1 MKKENLS
8 SKENNPMKYL
18 PLILLLLIGGQ
29 ARAQTPVI
37 DRCGYDQVMENLEKQ
52 YPGFR
57 AAYDRDY
64 MKSVKGFQVLPRK
77 INIKDTTYFYDT
89 IYTIPVVFHILYNN
103 ANENLN
109 DSLVYNQLEVLNQDF
124 SRLNPDTGNTRSI
137 FKSRAGNTRFKFVLA
152 TVDPSGNTTTG
163 IVRKS
168 TTLTYF
174 NTTNDNIK
182 FTSQGGDNAWNPTKY
197 LNVWVGDLQVPNQG
211 NLVLG
216 YAYPPYGH
224 PNWPSSA
231 WVGNNNQ
238 GVVIHYQILG
248 RNNPR
253 ATGALVSSRK
263 GRVATHEFGHFFGL
277 RHIWGDPPFF
287 TSGCLVDDYLYD
299 TPNQGS
305 RSNFNCN
312 LGANT
317 CFDAKDD
324 LPDMVENYMDY
335 SSENCQNMFT
345 RQQVQVMRNVIK
357 DYRTSLPVK
366 IEIVE
371 RMRIFDTFVYNE
383 VKIFARNSNQTAVV
397 EVTNDELLNALT
409 LNVYDASGRR
419 IISDLPIDRNEVMIS
434 TVRFA
439 PGIYVFQLGRND
451 NKKPVKTEK
460 LYINKS

>member
-1 MKKENLS
+1 MKQF
-8 SKENNPMKYL
+8 YL
-18 PLILLLLIGGQ
+18 LCFLCAFGVAG
-29 ARAQTPVI
+29 AQTPAI
-37 DRCGYDQVMENLEKQ
+37 ERCGYEQVMENLEKQ

-57 AAYDRDY
+57 AAYDKAY
-64 MKSVKGFQVLPRK
+64 IQSVKGSNVLPRK
-77 INIKDTTYFYDT
+77 LKIRDTTYFLDT

-103 ANENLN
+103 ANENIH

-124 SRLNPDTGNTRSI
+124 SRVNPDTGNTRSI

-152 TVDPSGNTTTG
+152 TTDPSGNPTTG
-163 IVRKS
+163 IIRKS
-168 TTLTYF
+168 TTLANF
-174 NTTNDNIK
+174 TTNSDNIK
-182 FTSQGGDNAWNPTKY
+182 FSAQGGDNAWNTLKY

-211 NLVLG
+211 SIVLG

-224 PNWPSSA
+224 PNWPSSS

-238 GVVIHYQILG
+238 GVVIHYQIFG

-253 ATGALVSSRK
+253 ATGSLAASRR

-287 TSGCLVDDYLYD
+287 TSGCSVDDYLYD

-312 LGANT
+312 FGANT

-335 SSENCQNMFT
+335 SSETCQNMFT
-345 RQQVQVMRNVIK
+345 RQQVQVMRSAIQ
-357 DYRTSLPVK
+357 DYRTALPIKLEVVQK
-366 IEIVE
+366 
-371 RMRIFDTFVYNE
+371 MRIFDTVVYNE

-397 EVTNDELLNALT
+397 EVTNEELVNTLT
-409 LNVYDASGRR
+409 LNVYDAAGRLMVQ
-419 IISDLPIDRNEVMIS
+419 DMPMKRNENMVS
-434 TVRFA
+434 TLRFA
-439 PGIYVFQLGRND
+439 PGVYIFQLRRVD
-451 NKKPVKTEK
+451 TQKPVKTEK
-460 LYINKS
+460 LYINKI